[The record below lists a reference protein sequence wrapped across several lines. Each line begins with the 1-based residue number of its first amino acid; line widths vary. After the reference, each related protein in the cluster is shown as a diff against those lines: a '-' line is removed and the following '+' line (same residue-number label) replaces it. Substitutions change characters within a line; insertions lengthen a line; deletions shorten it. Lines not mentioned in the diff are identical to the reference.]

1 MNQYP
6 LWKYLLI
13 LAIIV
18 PGFLYA
24 LPNLY
29 GENPGIQIAG
39 QRGYDADE
47 AVLSRAQRALEAAGI
62 EWTRTT
68 VDPEGGVRLQ
78 FTDPDTQ
85 LNARAVLQ
93 RELGQNYT
101 VALTLLPATPS
112 WLRAIGGAPMYL
124 GLDLR
129 GGVHFLMEVNIDQA
143 VEQTE
148 SGYVSGLRSALR
160 EAGIRYLNI
169 RRPARGGIEIQLRD
183 EPDRQATRRIIADE
197 FPDLVLTETERDG
210 NPFLIA
216 EIRQEQ
222 VAEEHQLALQQNM
235 RALRNRIDEL
245 GVAEPV
251 VQQQGDRRIVVQL
264 PGVQDTARAKEIIG
278 RTATLEIKMVDHEH
292 DLTSAI
298 EGSIPPGS
306 NLYEMR
312 RGGQILLKDRVI
324 YSGDNIINAAAGID
338 QQRGG
343 AVVHITLDAQGAER
357 NRRITRDNVGNR
369 MAVVYIEEIVEDR
382 YDEEGNPVFNEEGR
396 IVKDTTRLEEV
407 ITAPEIQEPLSA
419 RFQITGLSSIE
430 EARDLALLLR
440 AGALAAPM
448 HIIEERTVGPS
459 LGRDNIERGFQSV
472 MIGFVLVLVFMLVY
486 YRVFGVVACTALF
499 TNLVLIVAVLSGL
512 QATLTLPGVAG
523 IVLTVG
529 MAVDANVLIFER
541 IREEIRNGN
550 SPQASIHVGYDRALS
565 TILDANITTLI
576 AAIVLFNFGTGPI
589 KGFAITL
596 SIGIVTS
603 MLTAIF
609 GTRALVNLIY
619 GGRRVK
625 RLSI

>member
-6 LWKYLLI
+6 SWKYLLI
-13 LAIIV
+13 LAIVV

-24 LPNLY
+24 VPNLY

-47 AVLSRAQRALEAAGI
+47 AVLSRAQGALDEAGI
-62 EWTRTT
+62 EWSRAT
-68 VDPEGGVRLQ
+68 VGPEGARFQ
-78 FTDPDTQ
+78 FADPDTQ
-85 LNARAVLQ
+85 LNAQAVVQ
-93 RELGQNYT
+93 RELGKNYT
-101 VALTLLPATPS
+101 VALTLLPATPP
-112 WLRAIGGAPMYL
+112 WLQSLGGAPMYL

-129 GGVHFLMEVNIDQA
+129 GGVHFLMEVDIDQA
-143 VEQTE
+143 VEKTD
-148 SGYVSGLRSALR
+148 SGYVSGLRSTLR
-160 EAGIRYLNI
+160 EERIRYLNI
-169 RRPARGGIEIQLRD
+169 RRPASGGIEIQLRN
-183 EPDRQATRRIIADE
+183 EEDRQAARRIIADQ
-197 FPDLVLTETERDG
+197 FPDLVLSETERDG

-216 EIRQEQ
+216 SIRQEQ
-222 VAEEHQLALQQNM
+222 VEEEHRLALQQNM

-251 VQQQGDRRIVVQL
+251 VQQQGNRRIVVQL

-292 DLTSAI
+292 DLASAI
-298 EGSIPPGS
+298 EGSVPPGS
-306 NLYEMR
+306 GLYEQR
-312 RGGQILLKDRVI
+312 RGGQILLEDRVI
-324 YSGDNIINAAAGID
+324 YSGDNIINAAAGLD
-338 QQRGG
+338 QQSGG
-343 AVVHITLDAQGAER
+343 PVVHITLDAQGAER
-357 NRRITRDNVGNR
+357 NRRVTRDNVGNR
-369 MAVVYIEEIVEDR
+369 MAVVYIEEIVENQLD
-382 YDEEGNPVFNEEGR
+382 DAGNPVFNDEGR
-396 IVKDTTRLEEV
+396 IAKDTTRIQEV

-419 RFQITGLSSIE
+419 RFQITGLSSTE
-430 EARDLALLLR
+430 EAQDLALLLR

-459 LGRDNIERGFQSV
+459 LGRDNIEQGFQSV
-472 MIGFVLVLVFMLVY
+472 VIGFVLVLVFMVVY
-486 YRVFGVVACTALF
+486 YRLFGVVACSALF
-499 TNLVLIVAVLSGL
+499 TNLVLLVAVLSLL

-550 SPQASIHVGYDRALS
+550 TPQASIHVGYNRALS

-603 MLTAIF
+603 MFTAIF
-609 GTRALVNLIY
+609 GTRAIVNLIY

-625 RLSI
+625 SLSI